1 MDTAAIIKVAVAT
14 VGVTQLL
21 KNLIDKGG
29 KVVWTIVTILVGIG
43 ISVIQCL
50 CPSAVMD
57 STIAI
62 SGASIFYD
70 TIYKSFEK
78 IFKHDDTIP
87 KHDDT
92 IPKHDD
98 TIPKHDGDVVQE
110 E

>member
-1 MDTAAIIKVAVAT
+1 MDTSAIIKVAVAT

-21 KNLIDKGG
+21 KNLIGKGG
-29 KVVWTIVTILVGIG
+29 KIIWTIITILVGVG
-43 ISVIQCL
+43 ISVMQYL
-50 CPSAVMD
+50 CPTVVMD
-57 STIAI
+57 SAIAI

-78 IFKHDDTIP
+78 IFKHDDTVP

-92 IPKHDD
+92 IPN
-98 TIPKHDGDVVQE
+98 HDGTIVRE

>member
-1 MDTAAIIKVAVAT
+1 MDTAAIIEVAVAT

-29 KVVWTIVTILVGIG
+29 KVVWTIVTILVGVG

-50 CPSAVMD
+50 CPSTVMD

-78 IFKHDDTIP
+78 IFKHDG
-87 KHDDT
+87 
-92 IPKHDD
+92 
-98 TIPKHDGDVVQE
+98 TIPKHDGTIPNYDNVMRE